1 MTFEQFVRDKSNRM
15 SDPLA
20 ALVAL
25 TDVEMTA
32 LPDEERAVLLDLVRE
47 HALTALALATEI
59 WTSTHLAPSE
69 IDLRDPTPQAA
80 A

>member
-1 MTFEQFVRDKSNRM
+1 MTFQEFIREKSNRM

-25 TDVEMTA
+25 TDVEMSA
-32 LPDEERAVLLDLVRE
+32 LPPDERAVLLDLVRE

-59 WTSTHLAPSE
+59 WTSTYIAPTE
-69 IDLRDPTPQAA
+69 IDLRDPSPQAA